1 MMNENNLPKVVSISL
16 STWREDSGIHTQ
28 TDLFRLYD
36 PERVAQI
43 YTKSDLPNTPVCN
56 NFFRISEN
64 EIIKSVIKRNRVGE
78 RVYNTTIIDDKT
90 QKAMQ
95 AEKKLY
101 AKAHKKKSWLMT
113 IVREIVWSLGRWKT
127 KALDQFIEEE
137 APDVYFV
144 PIYPV
149 VYMGKLQRYILKKH
163 PRPYV
168 CYLADDNYSYRSC
181 GHNPFAY
188 IHRFMLRRIVK
199 QLAENCTEMFTITKT
214 EGDET
219 DKLFGTDSIVL
230 TKGIDYADR
239 KFEPCRAAYP
249 LRMVYT
255 GNLLIGRADS
265 LVEISKAM
273 AIINADAPKISFD
286 IYTPTQLDRKT
297 EEILNTNGCHMH
309 DCVPKGE
316 VDAIQKSADIVVFAE
331 SLKRNHRYDARLSFS
346 TKLTDYFKNGKCI
359 FAIGDKNIAPI
370 IYLREN
376 DCAVI
381 ANENNEIADKLAAL
395 VSSPEKINEYAEK
408 AFNTGKTNHNID
420 DIKKT
425 FVGTFI
431 KAAEEKAGEK
441 RKTDVCGDL

>member
-1 MMNENNLPKVVSISL
+1 MKASDMIDEKNLPKVLSISL
-16 STWREDSGIHTQ
+16 STWRDDSGIHTQ

-36 PERVAQI
+36 PDRVAQI
-43 YTKSDLPNTPVCN
+43 YTKSDLPNTPVCKS
-56 NFFRISEN
+56 FFRISEN
-64 EIIKSVIKRNRVGE
+64 EIIKSVIKRNCVGK
-78 RVYNTTIIDDKT
+78 RVYSTVSLDDKT
-90 QKAMQ
+90 KKATQ
-95 AEKKLY
+95 AEQKLY
-101 AKAHKKKSWLMT
+101 NRAHKKKSWLMT
-113 IVREIVWSLGRWKT
+113 IAREVVWSLGRWKT
-127 KALDQFIEEE
+127 ESLDQFIEEE

-149 VYMGKLQRYILKKH
+149 VYMGKLQQYILKKY

-188 IHRFMLRRIVK
+188 IHRFMLRKVVK

-214 EGDET
+214 EGEET
-219 DKLFGTDSIVL
+219 DRLFGTNSIVL
-230 TKGIDYADR
+230 TKGIDYSGR
-239 KFEPCRAAYP
+239 EFEPCLAKYP

-273 AIINADAPKISFD
+273 AVINKNDLKIMFD

-297 EEILNTNGCHMH
+297 TEALNANGCHMH
-309 DCVPKGE
+309 ASVPKSE

-331 SLKRNHRYDARLSFS
+331 SLKRDHRYDARLSFS

-376 DCAVI
+376 DCAFI
-381 ANENNEIADKLAAL
+381 ANENDEISDKLTTL
-395 VSSPEKINEYAEK
+395 VSSPEKINEYGEK
-408 AFNTGKTNHNID
+408 AFNTGKINHNID

-425 FVGTFI
+425 FVDTFV
-431 KAAEEKAGEK
+431 KAVEKKEETHE
-441 RKTDVCGDL
+441 